1 MDRFDAIDRRI
12 LSILRE
18 HGRAS
23 HAHVAKQ
30 VGLSAPAVGE
40 RIRKLEHAGVVLGYR
55 AVLAPDALG
64 LPICAFVAL
73 APRPGTVVAELVERL
88 LDLPEIEELHSV
100 AGTYSYF
107 AKVRVASPEELDAFL
122 DRLMMMKGV
131 ERTETTMVL
140 RTSVERPVPLPFDGA
155 TLEASR

>member
-1 MDRFDAIDRRI
+1 MDRFDGIDRRI
-12 LSILRE
+12 LAILRE

-40 RIRKLEHAGVVLGYR
+40 RIRKLEQAGVVLGYR

-73 APRPGTVVAELVERL
+73 APRPGTIVAALVERL
-88 LDLPEIEELHSV
+88 LGLPEVEELHSV

-107 AKVRVASPEELDAFL
+107 AKVRAASPEALDAFL
-122 DRLMMMKGV
+122 DRLMMMEGV

-140 RTSVERPVPLPFDGA
+140 RTSAERPVPLPLDV
-155 TLEASR
+155 AS

>member
-1 MDRFDAIDRRI
+1 MIDRHI
-12 LSILRE
+12 LTILRE
-18 HGRAS
+18 DGRAS

-40 RIRKLEHAGVVLGYR
+40 RIRKLEQAGVVLGYR
-55 AVLAPDALG
+55 AVLAPDRLG
-64 LPICAFVAL
+64 VGICAFVAL

-88 LDLPEIEELHSV
+88 LALPEIEELHSV

-107 AKVRVASPEELDAFL
+107 AKVRVAGPDVLDDFL
-122 DRLMMMKGV
+122 DRLMMMDGV

-140 RTSVERPVPLPFDGA
+140 RTSAERPVPLPFTPDA
-155 TLEASR
+155 